1 MLPPASPP
9 PISSPSPLP
18 TSSIPFKPLTCEGNP
33 IDFGS
38 GRAAIYFVCHSKDG
52 KIYTGQIPLGEV
64 RR

>member
-1 MLPPASPP
+1 V
-9 PISSPSPLP
+9 
-18 TSSIPFKPLTCEGNP
+18 PFKPLICEGNP
-33 IDFGS
+33 IDFGG